1 MIKVTGVAINSGGIK
16 RGLCEGKD
24 PKADTYINIRVNAD
38 ALKALRYAVQNE
50 IEQAA
55 KNSNFKAVIKLAE
68 TLEDILYT
76 EEKFE
81 ETVTSVKEELKE
93 EAKEAEEGET
103 AE

>member
-1 MIKVTGVAINSGGIK
+1 MIKVSYDYIHSHDIK
-16 RGLCEGKD
+16 CGLRDGKD
-24 PKADTYINIRVNAD
+24 PKADTHIDIHVNAD
-38 ALKALRYAVQNE
+38 AVKALRYAVQNE

-93 EAKEAEEGET
+93 EATEEGET
-103 AE
+103 DE